1 MSLEEKLNTTELVK
15 NHCFD
20 NILLEPQENSSIKC
34 LVKIA
39 ANRQKKTVSSSV
51 ETAKNENKKTKNFDN
66 VANLDNKNIIT
77 TESLNLSSIFNRNMI
92 LYYSKEFICIF
103 ALILTTYA
111 TFQNT

>member
-1 MSLEEKLNTTELVK
+1 MSLEEDLNAAEIVK

-20 NILLEPQENSSIKC
+20 NILIKPEENVSIKS
-34 LVKIA
+34 LIKIA
-39 ANRQKKTVSSSV
+39 ADRQKKVSKSV
-51 ETAKNENKKTKNFDN
+51 ETAKNENKETKIFDN
-66 VANLDNKNIIT
+66 VANLDNKSKTT
-77 TESLNLSSIFNRNMI
+77 TETVNLSSIFNRNMI

>member
-1 MSLEEKLNTTELVK
+1 MSLEEELNPAEIVK
-15 NHCFD
+15 NHFL
-20 NILLEPQENSSIKC
+20 IKPEENNSIKN
-34 LVKIA
+34 LVKIVA
-39 ANRQKKTVSSSV
+39 DRQKKVSSSV

-66 VANLDNKNIIT
+66 VANLDNKNLTT
-77 TESLNLSSIFNRNMI
+77 TENLNLLSIFNRNMI